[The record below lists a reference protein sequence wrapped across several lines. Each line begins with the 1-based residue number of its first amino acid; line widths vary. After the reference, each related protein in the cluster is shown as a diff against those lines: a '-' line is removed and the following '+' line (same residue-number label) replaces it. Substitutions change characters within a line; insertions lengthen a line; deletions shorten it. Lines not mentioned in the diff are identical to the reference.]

1 MRIIAIGASAGGP
14 HALAEIL
21 SALPAQLPA
30 AVLIV
35 QHLNR
40 EFSSGLADWL
50 DTQTSL
56 PVCIAAE
63 GRRPEKGRVY
73 VAGTDEHLIL
83 NRNFTFSY
91 VPGSKETPYR
101 PSIDVFFRS
110 LALCYAG
117 TAKSGDCMAV
127 LLTGMGKDGAAGL
140 LELRQKG
147 CHTIAQD
154 EKTSVIYG
162 MPRAA
167 RDLGAAAEILSL
179 HQIAPA
185 ILKYVQMK
193 PETFHS

>member
-14 HALAEIL
+14 QALAEIL
-21 SALPAQLPA
+21 FALPAQLPA

-35 QHLNR
+35 QHVNR
-40 EFSSGLADWL
+40 EFSAGLAGWL
-50 DTQTSL
+50 ARQTAL
-56 PVCIAAE
+56 PVCIATE
-63 GRRPEKGRVY
+63 GQKPEKGRVY
-73 VAGTDEHLIL
+73 MAGTDEHLIL
-83 NRNFTFSY
+83 KQDFTFSH
-91 VPGSKETPYR
+91 VPGPKGTPYR

-117 TAKSGDCMAV
+117 KAGAGNCIAV

-140 LELRQKG
+140 LELRQRG

-167 RDLGAAAEILSL
+167 RDLGAAAEILPL
-179 HQIAPA
+179 HQIVPA
-185 ILKYVQMK
+185 ILKYVHMK
-193 PETFHS
+193 PGTLHP

>member
-21 SALPAQLPA
+21 SALPALLPA

-35 QHLNR
+35 QHVNR
-40 EFSSGLADWL
+40 EFSAGLAGWL

-56 PVCIAAE
+56 PVCIAGE
-63 GRRPEKGRVY
+63 GQRPETGWVY

-83 NRNFTFSY
+83 NRDLTFSY
-91 VPGSKETPYR
+91 VPGPKETPYR
-101 PSIDVFFRS
+101 PSIDIFFRS
-110 LALCYAG
+110 LALCC
-117 TAKSGDCMAV
+117 AKASKCSDCMAI

-140 LELRQKG
+140 LELRQNG

-154 EKTSVIYG
+154 EQSSAIYG
-162 MPRAA
+162 MPKAARNLRAA
-167 RDLGAAAEILSL
+167 KEILPL

-185 ILKYVQMK
+185 ILKYLHMQ
-193 PETFHS
+193 FQH